1 MKIKHKFYF
10 LAFVTGFAVLA
21 GVSSCKKDKTP
32 PLITIMQPTDT
43 TVVTI
48 PDSIHIDIS
57 LAEEDGMHEMSI
69 FLIDNTGDT
78 AFVQYPYVHN
88 LLTARYVGNYF
99 PSVAGIYTLYVTAS
113 NHSGNSTLAS
123 RSVTVQ

>member
-1 MKIKHKFYF
+1 MKFKHKFYF
-10 LAFVTGFAVLA
+10 LAFVAGFTMLA

-48 PDSIHIDIS
+48 PDSIHIDVS

-69 FLIDNTGDT
+69 FLIDDSGDT

-99 PSVAGIYTLYVTAS
+99 PPVAGIYTLYVTAS
-113 NHSGNSTLAS
+113 NHSANSTVAS
-123 RSVTVQ
+123 RSVTVH